1 MKNIV
6 LILVSIFLFFGCT
19 PKQEVQ
25 KAQEVNNQVV
35 IEESSA
41 KIDEESQSF
50 ENQTKINEAKS
61 IKDED
66 LDDDVFK
73 LAIIYPSNVVG
84 KYANNTVNTITGYL
98 LYRNQKFTIESFDTS
113 LESIASIQK
122 AYDELKEKGFKKVIA
137 LFTKTGYDIMSS
149 FSYSSNMKVYFPLI
163 NASEVLATKD
173 NFIYG
178 GISYLNQ
185 IRLLQTLSNQKNI
198 MFYQDNYL
206 GKKLKSVYENS
217 VNNIEVVKE
226 IKVRN
231 NDYKSLVD
239 DEKLLGSTITLN
251 TSIIK
256 TSILLSQIRA
266 FEKEPNAILS
276 TQINYNPLLV
286 SLTQAEDRVNFVI
299 ANSIDKTDAK
309 LEDTLDLLG
318 VDIVYDWVNYS
329 SLIGVNQLFDNN
341 DKELIKTQ
349 IDNNRVVYQPQL
361 YKNTEYGFQKIK

>member
-1 MKNIV
+1 MKNIIF
-6 LILVSIFLFFGCT
+6 ILVSIFLFFGCA

-25 KAQEVNNQVV
+25 KVQKTNKQV
-35 IEESSA
+35 IKDTS
-41 KIDEESQSF
+41 KRIDQESQTF

-66 LDDDVFK
+66 LDSDVFK

-98 LYRNQKFTIESFDTS
+98 LYKNQKFMIESFDTS
-113 LESIASIQK
+113 IESIESIQK
-122 AYDELKEKGFKKVIA
+122 AYDDLKAKGFKKVIA

-149 FSYSSNMKVYFPLI
+149 FSYSSNLKVYFPLI
-163 NASEVLATKD
+163 NSSEVLATKE

-178 GISYLNQ
+178 GISYVNQ
-185 IRLLQTLSNQKNI
+185 IKLLQTLSNQKNI
-198 MFYQDNYL
+198 MYYQDNYL
-206 GKKLKSVYENS
+206 GKRLKNYYENI
-217 VNNIEVVKE
+217 VNNIDLVRE

-231 NDYKSLVD
+231 NDYKALVND
-239 DEKLLGSTITLN
+239 DKLLNSTITLN
-251 TSIIK
+251 TSIIQ

-266 FEKEPNAILS
+266 FEKEPKVILS

-299 ANSIDKTDAK
+299 ANSIDKTEAK
-309 LEDTLDLLG
+309 LEDILDLLG

-341 DKELIKTQ
+341 NKELIKTK
-349 IDNNRVVYQPQL
+349 IDNNRVVYDPKL